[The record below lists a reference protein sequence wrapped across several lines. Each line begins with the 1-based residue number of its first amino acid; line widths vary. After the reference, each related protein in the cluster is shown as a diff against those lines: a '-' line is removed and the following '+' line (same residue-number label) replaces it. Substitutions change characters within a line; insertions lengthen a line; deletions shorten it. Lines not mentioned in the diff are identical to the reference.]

1 MTRGRYQHL
10 APPSKLA
17 IEASSTSSEF
27 AGFELKEAT
36 WPEDLKF
43 WTEVVKED
51 LRTSGVDR
59 QFRRD
64 VRFRRIWNR
73 DEWID
78 SVQALAEDR
87 EGWAELCSRTAHL
100 GEDAGNSVRDEI
112 SPPIKFKRLPFGV
125 TASPSILKM
134 CLTSFLNSQN
144 MDLAAKIAKNL
155 YVDNIMM
162 TVDTVEEALQKY
174 RKFKILFAKVAT
186 ATAKDAWTSALS
198 CSPKA
203 TDSTG
208 WTPLSLEMKNG
219 SSMAPIPTNM
229 RGHAE
234 RLVGSSWNL
243 PFRTAAGQY
252 DSYCL
257 GLLRSTEKTG
267 RQDPQGAPEARQR
280 SPAAR

>member
-1 MTRGRYQHL
+1 MHGSETWAAPSTVIERLDCTERRLLRWLPGSFWPRICHYENLYAEIDVVYRWMTRGRYQHL

-112 SPPIKFKRLPFGV
+112 SPPIK
-125 TASPSILKM
+125 
-134 CLTSFLNSQN
+134 
-144 MDLAAKIAKNL
+144 
-155 YVDNIMM
+155 
-162 TVDTVEEALQKY
+162 
-174 RKFKILFAKVAT
+174 
-186 ATAKDAWTSALS
+186 
-198 CSPKA
+198 
-203 TDSTG
+203 
-208 WTPLSLEMKNG
+208 
-219 SSMAPIPTNM
+219 
-229 RGHAE
+229 
-234 RLVGSSWNL
+234 
-243 PFRTAAGQY
+243 
-252 DSYCL
+252 
-257 GLLRSTEKTG
+257 
-267 RQDPQGAPEARQR
+267 
-280 SPAAR
+280 